1 MTIPD
6 RHERFAAVLS
16 VDEFV
21 FTVPELEPARD
32 FYKSFGLDLRD
43 EEGALALYTFGH
55 PHRWARIV
63 PGGASKRLLWITLGV
78 YAADLERFER
88 QIDEREVPRI
98 SAPSGAELGGL
109 WIQGPDG
116 LAIQL
121 KVAEKSSPSTAG
133 PREFPAEPAG
143 VGRAPSRSKAQTT
156 RPLYLSHIL
165 LFASDVPAA
174 SKFYEDV
181 LGLRVSDSSAPAVAF
196 LHTPHG
202 SDHHLIAF
210 AKGEGVGLHHSS
222 WCVPS
227 IDAIGMGTQ
236 QMIQA
241 GYPEGWGIGRHVLG
255 SNYFRYVRDPWGSY
269 AEYSF
274 DIDFIPAGQEWP
286 AADYP
291 PEDSLYVWGT
301 DLPADFI
308 TNHEVAAM

>member
-6 RHERFAAVLS
+6 RHERFAAVHS

-88 QIDEREVPRI
+88 QIDEREVPPI

-143 VGRAPSRSKAQTT
+143 VGRALSRSKAQTT

-210 AKGEGVGLHHSS
+210 AKGEGGRRQSASPADVL
-222 WCVPS
+222 V
-227 IDAIGMGTQ
+227 DAIQGRCRVASQQLVRAVHRRHWHGRATNDRSRLSTWMGYRPTCTGFELLPLC
-236 QMIQA
+236 A
-241 GYPEGWGIGRHVLG
+241 RSLG
-255 SNYFRYVRDPWGSY
+255 QLRRVFV
-269 AEYSF
+269 
-274 DIDFIPAGQEWP
+274 
-286 AADYP
+286 
-291 PEDSLYVWGT
+291 
-301 DLPADFI
+301 
-308 TNHEVAAM
+308 